1 MSLLNQMI
9 VFFSFLNIIIN
20 KDLPKQKDLSIL
32 IEQIRNHPRQT
43 LQDVYKS
50 CYQDEYGP
58 GHIIA
63 DESSS
68 LNYIISETN
77 SIEKNYNPPVL
88 FEKTGLNGNYI
99 RVDLSL
105 IRNETVPILILFK
118 SLLISAEIGSQKTD
132 EGWAEIWSDI
142 VEEIKGSDLKF
153 DNFEEDI
160 ERLDIISKSDDKV
173 MHHSD
178 LYENTYH
185 PHYRIIEKDVFEK
198 YIKPFINQQFLN
210 DL

>member
-1 MSLLNQMI
+1 MIKYLLIKILLFNLITNSYQ
-9 VFFSFLNIIIN
+9 L
-20 KDLPKQKDLSIL
+20 KRDLSIL
-32 IEQIRNHPRQT
+32 KEQIKNHPYQT

-68 LNYIISETN
+68 LNYLFTETN
-77 SIEKNYNPPVL
+77 SIEKNYKPPVL
-88 FEKTGLNGNYI
+88 FEKTGLEGNYI
-99 RVDLSL
+99 RVDLNL
-105 IRNETVPILILFK
+105 IKNGNVPFFVLFK

-132 EGWAEIWSDI
+132 EDWADIWSSI
-142 VEEIKGSDLKF
+142 VEEIKISDIVL

-160 ERLDIISKSDDKV
+160 NRLYNISISDDKV
-173 MHHSD
+173 VHHSE

-185 PHYRIIEKDVFEK
+185 PHYRIIEKNIFEK
-198 YIKPFINQQFLN
+198 YIKPFMN
-210 DL
+210 